1 MRRVALSVSVN
12 KRERPRAFVR
22 HATAMCDLILRR
34 RALPECDDPLYRKF
48 HREFRSVFFE
58 TAPGHASSGSRA
70 KSDRQRTPAFI
81 TVQEVRHV
89 RK

>member
-1 MRRVALSVSVN
+1 MRHVALSVSAN

-22 HATAMCDLILRR
+22 HATATFDLILRR
-34 RALPECDDPLYRKF
+34 RALPEYDDPLYKNF

-58 TAPGHASSGSRA
+58 TAPCHASNGPRA
-70 KSDRQRTPAFI
+70 ESDRQRTPAFI

>member
-22 HATAMCDLILRR
+22 HTTATCDLILRR
-34 RALPECDDPLYRKF
+34 RALPEYGDPLYEKF

-58 TAPGHASSGSRA
+58 TAPDHANGPRA
-70 KSDRQRTPAFI
+70 ESDRQRTPAFI
-81 TVQEVRHV
+81 TVEEVRHA

>member
-22 HATAMCDLILRR
+22 HATATCDLILRR
-34 RALPECDDPLYRKF
+34 RALPEYGDPLYEKF

-58 TAPGHASSGSRA
+58 TAPRLTKSLGATLA
-70 KSDRQRTPAFI
+70 KSYDRW
-81 TVQEVRHV
+81 VRV
-89 RK
+89 ARS

>member
-1 MRRVALSVSVN
+1 MRHVALSVSVN
-12 KRERPRAFVR
+12 KQGRPRAFVR
-22 HATAMCDLILRR
+22 HATATSEMFLRR
-34 RALPECDDPLYRKF
+34 RALPEYDDPLYEKF